1 MPILSVQ
8 NISKTYGL
16 RFGAA
21 ARRALDRAS
30 LEIAEGEFVAILGPS
45 GSGKS
50 TLLNMIALLDSP
62 DSGDILF
69 RGENPRA
76 SGNLAAF
83 RRKHIGFVFQDSN
96 LIDTMTV
103 RENILLPLALDRVP
117 AKEARARVT
126 ELAAALG
133 IADVLEAYPVETSGG
148 QRQRASAARALVLG
162 PSLLLADE
170 PTGAL
175 DSRSARDLLER
186 FRILNVERKSAIL
199 MVTHDPFAAS
209 WADRAIFLRDGRPL
223 TAVNRTTERKE
234 FLERILAAQAAA
246 DEVLR

>member
-1 MPILSVQ
+1 MSILTVRA
-8 NISKTYGL
+8 ISKTYGS

-21 ARRALDRAS
+21 ARRALDKAS
-30 LEIAEGEFVAILGPS
+30 LDIEEREFVAILGPS

-62 DSGDILF
+62 DSGEILF
-69 RGENPRA
+69 RGENPR
-76 SGNLAAF
+76 SGGDLATF

-103 RENILLPLALDRVP
+103 RENILLPLALDKAP
-117 AKEARARVT
+117 AIEARARVA
-126 ELAAALG
+126 ELASALG
-133 IADVLEAYPVETSGG
+133 IADILDAYPVETSGG
-148 QRQRASAARALVLG
+148 QRQRSSAARALVLG

-186 FRILNVERKSAIL
+186 FRALNEERGSAIL

-209 WADRAIFLRDGRPL
+209 WSDRAVFLRDGRPL
-223 TAVNRTTERKE
+223 TTVNRTADRKE

-246 DEVLR
+246 DEALR